1 MNPPRSVL
9 RFLLVSLFALA
20 LAHLLDWWAAAHLVF
35 PRLGNTDLGRLLRIL
50 GFLPTWILLAAA
62 LVMTDWP
69 LRAANGAW
77 AAWRRGL
84 LVVGSATLSGAVA
97 EVLKILIRR
106 QRPGA
111 EAGQYVFRAWSDRTF
126 STAGLGMP
134 SSHVVVAF
142 GAFAMLVRLF
152 PRARPVW
159 YLLAAGCAMSR
170 VAAHAHFLS
179 DVTAAAV
186 LGIVVAELLWRRFP
200 APVNSGGSPPGS
212 NPPESSPFP

>member
-1 MNPPRSVL
+1 MNPPRTVL

-20 LAHLLDWWAAAHLVF
+20 LAHLLDWWVAAHLTV
-35 PRLGNTDLGRLLRIL
+35 PKLGNTDLGRLLRIL
-50 GFLPTWILLAAA
+50 GFLPTWIFVAAA

-84 LVVGSATLSGAVA
+84 LVVGSATLSGAAA

-106 QRPGA
+106 ERPGD
-111 EAGQYVFRAWSDRTF
+111 EAVGYVFRAWSDRTV
-126 STAGLGMP
+126 STAGLGIP
-134 SSHVVVAF
+134 SSHVMVAF
-142 GAFAMLVRLF
+142 GALAMLSRLF

-159 YLLAAGCAMSR
+159 YLLAAGCAFSR

-179 DVTAAAV
+179 DVTAAAI

-200 APVNSGGSPPGS
+200 PPVSP
-212 NPPESSPFP
+212 